1 MDDVV
6 STVIVITAAIAL
18 WLAAAV
24 IVGILIGGMIR
35 RRDR

>member
-6 STVIVITAAIAL
+6 STVIVIAAAIAL
-18 WLAAAV
+18 WIAAAV
-24 IVGILIGGMIR
+24 IVGILIGGMIC

>member
-6 STVIVITAAIAL
+6 SAVIFIAAAIAL
-18 WLAAAV
+18 WIAGAV
-24 IVGILIGGMIR
+24 IVGILIGGIIR